1 MIRGGKVIPWLIENL
16 SEPDNLSEYL
26 LEYAAALLMNL
37 CLRTTGRCSL
47 LNETENLLRVL
58 TDLLSH
64 ENQNFKTY
72 LNGTLYSVLKMD
84 KFKEK
89 ARAMGLKGLL
99 DSYMKRE
106 QPDSEH
112 YTVYRI
118 IIFSLFFKYTYIAT
132 RLYQKRNW
140 YCARNPKWIF
150 WWWRWWRW
158 HWGGWNWRIW
168 GRSRYKRYFTK
179 SEFGLY

>member
-1 MIRGGKVIPWLIENL
+1 MAKILIFLPADCFQLWVKETDTVCREHLLGALQKLSLRRVVQSQMIRGGKVIPWLIENL

-132 RLYQKRNW
+132 RLYQKRN
-140 YCARNPKWIF
+140 
-150 WWWRWWRW
+150 
-158 HWGGWNWRIW
+158 
-168 GRSRYKRYFTK
+168 
-179 SEFGLY
+179 